1 MSSKEIKEEIQTIL
15 EIASEPVLEDFLSYL
30 KKLQTSSAYNPDD
43 LKNLKKILERD
54 RNLLDRLAK

>member
-15 EIASEPVLEDFLSYL
+15 ENAPEPVLEDFLSYL
-30 KKLQTSSAYNPDD
+30 KKLLASSDYNPDD